1 MKHRLFSVFRKP
13 RIFVHDFFKQGVGA
27 SALITLGL
35 ALVAPTTAVAGL
47 EARMCLNIPQGHNF
61 DSDSGF
67 MVVVRKAPAGA
78 TDTVPKYYLD
88 AKIGAGDI
96 KLGLN
101 VPSNIK
107 LDDGNIF
114 GFNGKTLK
122 VGPTCKTF
130 ALGTTGE
137 NAIDAFSLEAD
148 TQIDAMLLNFNDFC
162 ADELYLQIIKDGV
175 LQTTARFLNRKQ
187 RCWGDDF
194 AGAKLVR
201 RMNVVNFQ
209 DLRPK
214 LKLSESS
221 GQWEVLCRTLE
232 CNFAKTISK
241 TNAKSDSETNSKTHS
256 DKVTESI
263 KAGLKVEGF
272 SSEVSI
278 SHESMESVTRS
289 VTENISESM
298 TRSKTLK
305 VGYDQTQ
312 RKDLNIASIWQYSL
326 NNTMSN
332 GDQVKIYTD
341 YYGCSSESYAP
352 MFAPGS
358 IDADQSCQGGL
369 VGLNRY
375 SQHEDYGID
384 CSADGCIASGPGCD
398 LATVQGQCS
407 FPREDAMKLCDAHK
421 ECKAIVCNSALAVC
435 QARKVTDLMAWGG
448 IKSYIAE

>member
-1 MKHRLFSVFRKP
+1 MKHRLFSIFRKS
-13 RIFVHDFFKQGVGA
+13 RSVERSFFKQGLGI
-27 SALITLGL
+27 SALIALGL
-35 ALVAPTTAVAGL
+35 AMVAPTAAVAGL

-67 MVVVRKAPAGA
+67 MVVVRKTPAGA
-78 TDTVPKYYLD
+78 AETVPKFYLD
-88 AKIGAGDI
+88 AKIGDGDI

-101 VPSNIK
+101 VPSNIN
-107 LDDGNIF
+107 LDQNNIF

-122 VGPTCKTF
+122 VGRTCKKF

-137 NAIDAFSLEAD
+137 NAIDAFSLESD

-162 ADELYLQIIKDGV
+162 ADELYLQITKDGV
-175 LQTTARFLNRKQ
+175 LQTTARFLNSKQ

-194 AGAKLVR
+194 AEAKLVR
-201 RMNVVNFQ
+201 RMNVVAFQ

-241 TNAKSDSETNSKTHS
+241 TNAQSTSGTNSKTHS

-278 SHESMESVTRS
+278 SHESMDSVTRS

-369 VGLNRY
+369 IGLNRY
-375 SQHEDYGID
+375 SQHLDQAID
-384 CSADGCIASGPGCD
+384 CGPEGCIASGPACD
-398 LATVQGQCS
+398 TTTVVGQCS
-407 FPREDAMKLCDAHK
+407 FPREEAMKLCDAHG
-421 ECKAIVCNSALAVC
+421 ECKAVVCNSKLEVC
-435 QARKVTDLMAWGG
+435 QARRVTGLISWNGMR
-448 IKSYIAE
+448 SYIVE